1 MRRSFRTAIST
12 FLFLF
17 ACESVSDPNIANAKS
32 SAEST
37 DVEVQ
42 GFPPS
47 AVEGDKGVAVFAG
60 GCFWCVESEFDD
72 VAGVQSAVSGY
83 TGGSE
88 QNPTY
93 GKVSSKLTG
102 HAEAVRVV
110 YDPNVVTY
118 AELLDLFW
126 RNIDPFQANGQF
138 CDLGKPYRSGVFF
151 QDETQKALAE
161 STRDE
166 VAARFGKDVVTE
178 VTQGETFWLAEEYHQ
193 DFHRKNPA
201 HYQRYRKGCGRDRRL
216 TELWG
221 DNEH

>member
-1 MRRSFRTAIST
+1 MRGPFISAVSAV
-12 FLFLF
+12 LFLV
-17 ACESVSDPNIANAKS
+17 ACESVSEPGTANAQS
-32 SAEST
+32 SAQST
-37 DVEVQ
+37 EIEVQ

-47 AVEGDKGVAVFAG
+47 AVEGDHAVAVFAG

-72 VAGVQSAVSGY
+72 LAGVQSAVSGY
-83 TGGSE
+83 TGGQE

-93 GKVSSKLTG
+93 GQVSGKRTG
-102 HAEAVRVV
+102 HAEAVRIV

-118 AELLDLFW
+118 AELLDRFW
-126 RNIDPFQANGQF
+126 RNIDPFQKNGQF
-138 CDLGKPYRSGVFF
+138 CDHGQPYRSGVFF

-193 DFHRKNPA
+193 DFYRKNPA

-216 TELWG
+216 AELWG